1 MNEHDFCKLWENN
14 IMFTI
19 EHEFDCTVVTLMDEG
34 DGFLQEDVVI
44 NGFEDCI
51 TIQQFD
57 PTTNGMQKVTMS
69 ITQMKD
75 LAAAISLPEGIYSR
89 TDRQD

>member
-1 MNEHDFCKLWENN
+1 
-14 IMFTI
+14 MFTI

-34 DGFLQEDVVI
+34 D
-44 NGFEDCI
+44 CI

-57 PTTNGMQKVTMS
+57 PKTNGMQKVTMS

-89 TDRQD
+89 TDGQD